1 MSTRQQSSYRSL
13 KRQQVIVG
21 YLCILPAILGL
32 FIFTLGPLLYSLYLS
47 FTDWTILKPK
57 QWVGLENYRHIFTQD
72 LFFFDSLKATAYYS
86 IGSVAA
92 SILFCFVVALFLNQK
107 IRGRAAFRAIF
118 YLPSIIPVLASSIIW
133 LWLYNPDFG
142 IINHLL
148 SFIGIDKLMWV
159 NSPDTSVLSMIIIA
173 VWGSGNV
180 IVIFLAGLQ
189 DVPAHLLEAVEI
201 DGGGWWHKLRSVTI
215 PLMSPII
222 FYNVILGFVNSIT
235 AFTQAYA
242 MTQGGPG
249 NSTLFYAFF
258 IYREA
263 FQRQNMG
270 YACALAWVLFIIVA
284 FFTYLLFRSS
294 AGWVHYEGGKK

>member
-1 MSTRQQSSYRSL
+1 
-13 KRQQVIVG
+13 
-21 YLCILPAILGL
+21 
-32 FIFTLGPLLYSLYLS
+32 
-47 FTDWTILKPK
+47 
-57 QWVGLENYRHIFTQD
+57 
-72 LFFFDSLKATAYYS
+72 
-86 IGSVAA
+86 
-92 SILFCFVVALFLNQK
+92 
-107 IRGRAAFRAIF
+107 
-118 YLPSIIPVLASSIIW
+118 
-133 LWLYNPDFG
+133 
-142 IINHLL
+142 
-148 SFIGIDKLMWV
+148 MWV

-249 NSTLFYAFF
+249 NSTLFYAFY

-294 AGWVHYEGGKK
+294 AGWVHYEGGNK